1 MSKKESFLAKAK
13 RKTAKYVTND
23 GEEYLC
29 QAMSERERAEY
40 ELSCLDDEGTFEPE
54 KMAGSRRM
62 LIQFCLL
69 DDDGKQMFSPA
80 ERDQIGELDGQ
91 FAGDLFAF
99 LRKLCGLDAEAND
112 QLADTRKN

>member
-1 MSKKESFLAKAK
+1 
-13 RKTAKYVTND
+13 
-23 GEEYLC
+23 
-29 QAMSERERAEY
+29 
-40 ELSCLDDEGTFEPE
+40 
-54 KMAGSRRM
+54 
-62 LIQFCLL
+62 
-69 DDDGKQMFSPA
+69 MFSPA